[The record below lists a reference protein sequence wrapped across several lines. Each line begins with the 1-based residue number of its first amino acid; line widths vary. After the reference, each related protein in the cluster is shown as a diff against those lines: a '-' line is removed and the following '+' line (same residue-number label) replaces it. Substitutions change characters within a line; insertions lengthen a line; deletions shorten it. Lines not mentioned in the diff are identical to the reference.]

1 MKKLRNFLGYAS
13 CLVIALMAFSSCL
26 SNDNDYD
33 ITVSDA
39 EAKMIFDAAKGTYE
53 GDLYAVYEQ
62 QGFLFRTKDSV
73 PNVTITIGLDT
84 IVRLNSIPDSLYS
97 RMLSHNHTLSNKA
110 KEDLAKHLTTQP
122 AESKI
127 GALGFTNKQKNIYRY
142 LTNGFKATLTANY
155 DSKPHEVVFSNNML
169 CFYNPANK
177 KLQIAVQPALINA
190 DKERLAPSGLY
201 LMFVSKT
208 KH

>member
-1 MKKLRNFLGYAS
+1 MKKLRKFLGYAF
-13 CLVIALMAFSSCL
+13 CLTAVLTAFSSCL
-26 SNDNDYD
+26 SNDNDDD
-33 ITVSDA
+33 ITITEP

-53 GDLYAVYEQ
+53 GDLYAVYQ
-62 QGFLFRTKDSV
+62 QYGSIYR
-73 PNVTITIGLDT
+73 I
-84 IVRLNSIPDSLYS
+84 NSIPDSPYS
-97 RMLSHNHTLSNKA
+97 RLLNPNHTLTNKA
-110 KEDLAKHLTTQP
+110 KQDLAKHLTMQP

-127 GALGFTNKQKNIYRY
+127 GALGFTNKPKKIYRY

-155 DSKPHEVVFSNNML
+155 DSKPHEIVFSNNML

-177 KLQIAVQPALINA
+177 ELQVAVQPALITA
-190 DKERLAPSGLY
+190 DKERLSPSGIY

>member
-1 MKKLRNFLGYAS
+1 M
-13 CLVIALMAFSSCL
+13 
-26 SNDNDYD
+26 
-33 ITVSDA
+33 T
-39 EAKMIFDAAKGTYE
+39 
-53 GDLYAVYEQ
+53 
-62 QGFLFRTKDSV
+62 
-73 PNVTITIGLDT
+73 
-84 IVRLNSIPDSLYS
+84 
-97 RMLSHNHTLSNKA
+97 NKA
-110 KEDLAKHLTTQP
+110 KQDLAKHLTMQP

-127 GALGFTNKQKNIYRY
+127 GALGFTNKPKKIYRY

-155 DSKPHEVVFSNNML
+155 DSKPHEIVFSNNML

-177 KLQIAVQPALINA
+177 ELQVAVQPALINA